1 MTLFPNMG
9 ITPDITK
16 IKFTS
21 RTTLGYLVVII
32 AATLEALRQILSKA
46 LLVPDD
52 RITTDLNPITI
63 SFFIFII
70 IGIFFSPLTKKSSP
84 IKKIRK
90 KDLFFL
96 TLIGIAESSALITYF
111 FGLRDSTALNASVL
125 NNSELMFAILIAI
138 IIFREKLQKMER
150 IPSAM
155 IISGM
160 IILPIGYDFY
170 SNGITMSKVVFGD
183 ILLLLAGLFWALDIT
198 MSHHISSRV
207 DSKRI
212 TQLTSFLA
220 GLFALCLI
228 LGFQIPFKIDII
240 HMSYIAIIGIV
251 SIGMSNVLFITG
263 LKLIGAVRTILIYSI
278 NSAFGVIFA
287 GVFLHEN
294 ITIISILSISIA
306 FLGLYLLRNR
316 LGSGGQKFTVVNRS
330 KT

>member
-9 ITPDITK
+9 ITPDMRK
-16 IKFTS
+16 IKLTS
-21 RTTLGYLVVII
+21 RATLGYIVVII

-52 RITTDLNPITI
+52 RITTELNPVVI

-70 IGIFFSPLTKKSSP
+70 IGLFFSPLTRKGRS
-84 IKKIRK
+84 IKTIRK
-90 KDLFFL
+90 KDLLFL

-125 NNSELMFAILIAI
+125 NNSELMFAILLAI

-183 ILLLLAGLFWALDIT
+183 ALLLLAGLFWALDII
-198 MSHHISSRV
+198 MSHHISGRV

-228 LGFQIPFKIDII
+228 LGFQIPFKIDIM
-240 HMSYIAIIGIV
+240 HMSSIAIIGIV

-287 GVFLHEN
+287 GIFLHEN
-294 ITIISILSISIA
+294 ITMISILSISIA
-306 FLGLYLLRNR
+306 FFGLYLLRNR
-316 LGSGGQKFTVVNRS
+316 LESGGQKFAVVNRS